1 MSFLPNSRDSVRVVT
16 HQIPAYRAFPNTSL
30 QNYPFLIYYS
40 AYPPTLTVDQIE
52 DHLLSVGVV
61 KPSWRSPMS
70 PVHHYHSI
78 TQEAMVVTSGSAR
91 LCFGGPPEEGN
102 IGRLEVEV
110 KQGDVMIVP
119 AGVSHG
125 MLENRGGFEMLGG
138 YPIGADDWDFCVG
151 KEEEK
156 GEAWERIK
164 GLAWFEKDPV
174 YGDKGP
180 VLGVVKEVSISE
192 IER

>member
-1 MSFLPNSRDSVRVVT
+1 MSLLPNSPGSVRVVT
-16 HQIPAYRAFPNTSL
+16 HQIPAYGAFPNTSL
-30 QNYPFLIYYS
+30 QHYPFLIYYS
-40 AYPPTLTVDQIE
+40 AYPSTLTVDQIE

-70 PVHHYHSI
+70 SIHHYHST

-102 IGRLEVEV
+102 NGRLEVEV
-110 KQGDVMIVP
+110 KKGDVMIVP

-138 YPIGADDWDFCVG
+138 YPIGAEDWDFCVG

-174 YGDKGP
+174 YGDQGP
-180 VLGVVKEVSISE
+180 VLDVVKGES
-192 IER
+192 

>member
-1 MSFLPNSRDSVRVVT
+1 
-16 HQIPAYRAFPNTSL
+16 
-30 QNYPFLIYYS
+30 
-40 AYPPTLTVDQIE
+40 
-52 DHLLSVGVV
+52 
-61 KPSWRSPMS
+61 
-70 PVHHYHSI
+70 
-78 TQEAMVVTSGSAR
+78 MVVTSGSAR

-102 IGRLEVEV
+102 IGRLELEV

-119 AGVSHG
+119 AGVSHA
-125 MLENRGGFEMLGG
+125 MLENRGGFEMLGV

-174 YGDKGP
+174 YGDKGQYWKSSRKRASQKLEDKYGSP
-180 VLGVVKEVSISE
+180 MVIIYQLPSSSLCLGLNDFRSAFNPEAN
-192 IER
+192 